1 MTVPHVD
8 VENPA
13 FDVTPAAYISA
24 IITEKGIG
32 RSPYGKSLKDL
43 FEKDK
48 REERRR
54 T

>member
-24 IITEKGIG
+24 IITEKGICQP
-32 RSPYGKSLKDL
+32 PYEKSLKDL
-43 FEKDK
+43 FKMHK
-48 REERRR
+48 VQNG
-54 T
+54 